1 MNLFPLIFKAVFL
14 FSFTGEMPANSQT
27 LHGLQIH
34 NEYTSSVFQSG
45 TNDYDF
51 YRIPSLLSD
60 HKRLYA
66 FSEGRKNSV
75 SDNGQIDI
83 VMKISKDM
91 GKSWGPLRRVTDFNG
106 QSCQNPTPVYIRQ
119 AGEILL
125 LFTKRT
131 VATDTEEE
139 IRNGTA
145 KGYVGAYITSTQ
157 DQGNT
162 WSPVQEITDQVKM
175 KNWRWYAFGPGGAI
189 VLQKGNTDQGRLIIP
204 ANHSI
209 EGGSGNEYL
218 GSHTVYSDDQGK
230 TWKIGAVDSQGMGS
244 INPNELTVVETRT
257 GTLYYNAR
265 NQNYQ
270 PDSLGNRAITY
281 SRDGGVTFVRKFFH
295 EPQMVTPVVHASL
308 TRLKDRI
315 LFVAPSDFQ
324 ARKNLALWIS
334 DDETLTWS
342 TPFLL
347 QEGWSAYSSSV
358 FLEGNRVGIL
368 YETGTENP
376 YQEIRFMEISLE

>member
-1 MNLFPLIFKAVFL
+1 MNIFPLICKVVFL
-14 FSFTGEMPANSQT
+14 FCFTGKTAVNPQI
-27 LHGLQIH
+27 LPGHQIH
-34 NEYTSSVFQSG
+34 IDYTSSVFQSG
-45 TNDYDF
+45 MHDYDF
-51 YRIPSLLSD
+51 YRIPGLVSD
-60 HKRLYA
+60 NKWLYA
-66 FSEGRKNSV
+66 FSEGRKNGV

-83 VMKISKDM
+83 VMKISRDM
-91 GKSWGPLRRVTDFNG
+91 GKSWGPLIQITNFKG
-106 QSCQNPTPVYIRQ
+106 QSCQNPTPVYIRH
-119 AGEILL
+119 AGKILL

-139 IRNGTA
+139 IRDGTA

-189 VLQKGNTDQGRLIIP
+189 VLQKGNTHQGRLIIP

-209 EGGSGNEYL
+209 EGGSGNEFL
-218 GSHTVYSDDQGK
+218 GSHSVYSDDQGK
-230 TWKIGAVDSQGMGS
+230 TWKIGAVDSQGMGA
-244 INPNELTVVETRT
+244 INPNELTVVETCT

-295 EPQMVTPVVHASL
+295 EPQIVTPVVHASM
-308 TRLKDRI
+308 TRLNDQI
-315 LFVAPSDFQ
+315 LFVAPSEFQ
-324 ARKNLALWIS
+324 ERKNLSLWIS

-342 TPFLL
+342 SPFLL

-358 FLEGNRVGIL
+358 SLEGERLGIL

>member
-1 MNLFPLIFKAVFL
+1 
-14 FSFTGEMPANSQT
+14 
-27 LHGLQIH
+27 
-34 NEYTSSVFQSG
+34 
-45 TNDYDF
+45 
-51 YRIPSLLSD
+51 
-60 HKRLYA
+60 
-66 FSEGRKNSV
+66 
-75 SDNGQIDI
+75 
-83 VMKISKDM
+83 MKISRDK
-91 GKSWGPLRRVTDFNG
+91 GKSWGPLIRVTDFNG

-119 AGEILL
+119 AGKILL

-145 KGYVGAYITSTQ
+145 EGYVGAYIISSQ
-157 DQGNT
+157 DQGIT

-189 VLQKGNTDQGRLIIP
+189 VLQKGDTYQGRIIIP
-204 ANHSI
+204 ANHSTA
-209 EGGSGNEYL
+209 GGSSNEYL
-218 GSHTVYSDDQGK
+218 GSHSVYSDDQGK
-230 TWKIGAVDSQGMGS
+230 TWKIGAADSQGMGTV
-244 INPNELTVVETRT
+244 NPNELTVVETRT
-257 GTLYYNAR
+257 GTLYYNTR

-281 SRDGGVTFVRKFFH
+281 SRDGGVSFVRKFFH
-295 EPQMVTPVVHASL
+295 EPQLVTPVVHASL
-308 TRLKDRI
+308 IRLKDRI

-324 ARKNLALWIS
+324 ERKNLALWIS

-347 QEGWSAYSSSV
+347 HEGWSAYSSSV
-358 FLEGNRVGIL
+358 CLEDNQVGIL

-376 YQEIRFMEISLE
+376 YQEIRFMGISLE